1 MDLEFK
7 TDYVEMTPDTARNI
21 NIVANGVDV
30 DDVAKDVIENLDAEA
45 IVKLFGDKG
54 SLLDEIGLDFVK
66 DYFDLKETEED

>member
-7 TDYVEMTPDTARNI
+7 TDYVEMTPDTSHKI
-21 NIVANGVDV
+21 NIIANGVDV
-30 DDVAKDVIENLDAEA
+30 DDVAKDVIENLNAEA
-45 IVKLFGDKG
+45 IVKLFGDKE